1 MELDIK
7 KCAVTNRNYYMNQYL
22 KDNLDILKKKIRQDW
37 YFIIIISGS
46 NRVRVG
52 KSTLAQQISYY
63 LDPTYNFSNLTFEAT
78 NLKKISLA
86 KGKYSVVHYDE
97 AMAGLDSKRAM
108 ESMQKDLLDFLAQAG
123 QLNQF
128 LILVLP
134 DFFTLNKE
142 IATNQSICLINC
154 YTHSKDIFKRGYFAF
169 YNIYAKNN
177 LHYWGKKKGGDYWA
191 TKPDFTGDFTNHQI
205 LDKPK
210 YQELKRQALL
220 RLKKA
225 DIYYKYKRLMVKYMH
240 TLNQRNNICAHF
252 YDKKFC
258 TQIEL
263 ANLLGLK
270 KQVVSAF
277 LSKEI
282 QKEVEQDKEPIEEVD
297 IEGSQSVKAI

>member
-1 MELDIK
+1 MVK
-7 KCAVTNRNYYMNQYL
+7 VTDRNYYMNEVL
-22 KDNLDILKKKIRQDW
+22 RNNLDILKKKIRQDW
-37 YFIIIISGS
+37 YFIIIVSGS
-46 NRVRVG
+46 NRVRDG

-63 LDPTYNFSNLTFEAT
+63 LDPNYNFSNLTFEAT

-169 YNIYAKNN
+169 YNIYSKNK

-191 TKPDFTGDFTNHQI
+191 TKPEFTGDFTNHQV

-210 YQELKRQALL
+210 YQSLKRDALM

-225 DIYYKYKRLMVKYMH
+225 DIYYKYKRLMDKYMH
-240 TLNQRNNICAHF
+240 TLNQRNNLATHI
-252 YDKKFC
+252 YEKKFC
-258 TQIEL
+258 TQLEI
-263 ANLLGLK
+263 ANVLGIRQTLVSKFISQDIK
-270 KQVVSAF
+270 KEKD
-277 LSKEI
+277 KEI
-282 QKEVEQDKEPIEEVD
+282 EELEQPVKDLIPIT
-297 IEGSQSVKAI
+297 KAV